1 MMLQREA
8 LCREVLILAEQK
20 ASLILKVKYQRRI
33 GLLRAYEREQREAGT
48 CDEPLEAFMLPL
60 VRMRSV
66 DSDQSDGC
74 EDTSESDD
82 VLCAPQSGASSSSM
96 SSLKGSMSS
105 RGMRGVSF
113 QGGRLPKVSFVF
125 NGF

>member
-33 GLLRAYEREQREAGT
+33 GLLRAYEREQREAGAG
-48 CDEPLEAFMLPL
+48 EEQLEAFMLPL

-66 DSDQSDGC
+66 DSEQSDGC

-82 VLCAPQSGASSSSM
+82 VVCAPQSAGSSSA
-96 SSLKGSMSS
+96 SSLKGSVSS
-105 RGMRGVSF
+105 RGMRRVSF